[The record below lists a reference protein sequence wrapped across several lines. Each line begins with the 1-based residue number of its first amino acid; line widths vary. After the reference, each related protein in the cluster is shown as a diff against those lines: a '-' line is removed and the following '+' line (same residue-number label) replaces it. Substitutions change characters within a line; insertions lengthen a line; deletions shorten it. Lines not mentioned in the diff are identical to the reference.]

1 MTLGKLLAN
10 LRLGVAARNN
20 YRVITES
27 ELSIPP
33 TPLPLRV
40 GREGEVDL
48 NDQWPIIESNM
59 LKTQKDRAQRVFCF
73 LHTRRCEG
81 VPTHPALRIS
91 QLAAPALL
99 LL

>member
-48 NDQWPIIESNM
+48 ND
-59 LKTQKDRAQRVFCF
+59 
-73 LHTRRCEG
+73 
-81 VPTHPALRIS
+81 
-91 QLAAPALL
+91 
-99 LL
+99 